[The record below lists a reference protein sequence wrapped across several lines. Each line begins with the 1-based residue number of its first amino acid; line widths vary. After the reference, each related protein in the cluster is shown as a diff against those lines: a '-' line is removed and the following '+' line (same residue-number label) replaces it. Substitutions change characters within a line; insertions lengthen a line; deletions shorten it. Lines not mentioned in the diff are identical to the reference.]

1 VRRFAAFLEKPT
13 MTDRFIGE
21 AECHEV
27 TSLSRVTRW
36 RMERDGTFPKRRQI
50 SPNRLGWLHSE
61 VQAWVEARANGQEA
75 IAAPATAA
83 A

>member
-1 VRRFAAFLEKPT
+1 

-36 RMERDGTFPKRRQI
+36 RMERKGTFPRRRQI
-50 SPNRLGWLHSE
+50 SPNRIGWLASE
-61 VQAWVEARANGQEA
+61 IQAWVEARAEDQGACTGPQPV
-75 IAAPATAA
+75 AA
-83 A
+83 